1 MAGLNLLPWRDAA
14 REKSRKQFMMAV
26 IASLAFGVL
35 ASFSWYS
42 WMLGNIS
49 YQESRNERLVMET
62 KKLDKT
68 IAEIKKLDAT
78 RKALLDRIAIID
90 KLQATRPGIVH
101 LFDEMVKSLPR
112 GLYLTRLEQKGT
124 QIRLIGKS
132 ESNARVSSYMDRL
145 NASEWLSSSSLNILS
160 VDKKQGDIRLRK
172 FEVNVKQLL
181 KLKSA
186 AIDDG
191 EF

>member
-26 IASLAFGVL
+26 IAALAFGVL
-35 ASFSWYS
+35 ATFFWYS

-132 ESNARVSSYMDRL
+132 ESNARVSSYMERL

-181 KLKSA
+181 KLKSE
-186 AIDDG
+186 AIDG
-191 EF
+191 EKY